1 MKDIIIIAEIAQAHN
16 GSFEKTLSYI
26 KALAPVGVDAVKF
39 QMHLADA
46 ESSVHEPFR
55 IPMPGYASRMD
66 YWRAM
71 EFSMKQW
78 QLIKSTCEQYGMEF
92 LCSPFSNAAIEQL
105 EQLGV
110 QRYKVGSGEV
120 SNFLM
125 LERLAQTGKP
135 VILSSGMSSFGEL
148 DAAVHFLKKRGVV
161 VSILQCTT
169 AYPTQS
175 EQYGLNVIGQ
185 LKRRYDVPVGF
196 SDHSAHPETC
206 LGAVALGAEIL
217 EFHVIL
223 DEEDTA
229 GPDASSSLTVVQVKD
244 LVAGVRRLERALA
257 HPVDKS
263 NIWAFQPLKQ
273 IFEKSLAVNKD
284 LPKGH
289 VLRFEDLEAKKPKGF
304 GIDARDYE
312 TTIGKVLNRDLRQ
325 WDFLTKHD
333 ISEEEIPTSLRSSE

>member
-1 MKDIIIIAEIAQAHN
+1 VVTIIAEIAQAHN
-16 GSFEKTLSYI
+16 GSFEKALSYI
-26 KALAPVGVDAVKF
+26 KALAPSGIDAVKF
-39 QMHLADA
+39 QMHQADA

-55 IPMPGYASRMD
+55 IPMPGYNSRMD

-71 EFSMKQW
+71 EFSMEQW
-78 QLIKSTCEQYGMEF
+78 QVLKQTCEQYGMEF
-92 LCSPFSNAAIEQL
+92 LCSPFSNAAINRL
-105 EQLGV
+105 EDLGV

-120 SNFLM
+120 NNFLM

-135 VILSSGMSSFGEL
+135 VILSSGMSSFEEL
-148 DAAVHFLKKRGVV
+148 DAAVNFLKNREIA
-161 VSILQCTT
+161 VSVLQCTT
-169 AYPTQS
+169 AYPTQP
-175 EQYGLNVIGQ
+175 EQYGLNVMQ
-185 LKRRYDVPVGF
+185 ELKVRYNVPVGF

-206 LGAVALGAEIL
+206 LAAVALGAEIL

-223 DEEDTA
+223 DEQDTA
-229 GPDASSSLTVVQVKD
+229 GPDASSSLTVAQVKD

-257 HPVDKS
+257 HPVDKN
-263 NIWAFQPLKQ
+263 NIGAFQPLKQ

-312 TTIGKVLNRDLRQ
+312 TAIGKVLNRDLRQ

-333 ISEEEIPTSLRSSE
+333 ISDEEIPTLVPRSE